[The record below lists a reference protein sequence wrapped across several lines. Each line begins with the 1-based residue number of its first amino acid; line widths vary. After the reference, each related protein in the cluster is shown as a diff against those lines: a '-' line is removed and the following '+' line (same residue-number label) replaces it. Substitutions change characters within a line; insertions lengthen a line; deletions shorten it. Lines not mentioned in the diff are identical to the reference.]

1 MLELD
6 SPQAFQFVLNLRDYP
21 EISVWLPFL
30 FKTKLTA
37 SSTFV
42 STINGR
48 QLTCAAI
55 SCIPSLAAS
64 ASISISESFI
74 NCEQLGFVKLHKMSE
89 RKLNESSIQGG

>member
-30 FKTKLTA
+30 FKTKLT
-37 SSTFV
+37 
-42 STINGR
+42 
-48 QLTCAAI
+48 
-55 SCIPSLAAS
+55 AAS